1 MGVRGAVNLLL
12 ITPEDLVESD
22 VAEIGGRR
30 FRHVTEVLKL
40 QERSGCCRAGMLGGR
55 TGTAE
60 LLSADSEAER
70 MRLRLHWTA
79 EPPPPLPA
87 ILVTALP
94 RPKTFRK
101 VLHAAVTLGVKH
113 LIFIH
118 AFKVDRSYW
127 SSPVIEEKNLREEL
141 LPALEQA
148 GDTVLPKVEFR
159 TRFKPFVEDEFPALC
174 IGRRALVAH
183 PGAVEGCTPS
193 TEPLTLCIGPEGG
206 FTEYEVELLCANG
219 ARAVTLGPRILRT
232 EVAVP
237 VLLARLFL

>member
-12 ITPEDLVESD
+12 ITPEDLVEPD
-22 VAEIGGRR
+22 IAEIGGRR
-30 FRHVTEVLKL
+30 FRHVMEVLKL
-40 QERSGCCRAGMLGGR
+40 EERSGCCRAGMLGGR
-55 TGTAE
+55 VGRAE
-60 LLSADSEAER
+60 LLSVDHDAER
-70 MRLRLHWTA
+70 MRLRLYWTA

-87 ILVTALP
+87 ILVAALP

-127 SSPVIEEKNLREEL
+127 SSPVIGEKALREEL

-148 GDTVLPKVEFR
+148 GDTVLPVVEFR
-159 TRFKPFVEDEFPALC
+159 KRFKPFVEDEFPALC
-174 IGRRALVAH
+174 TGRRTLVAH
-183 PGAVEGCTPS
+183 PGATEFCTPS
-193 TEPLTLCIGPEGG
+193 AEPLMLCIGPEGG
-206 FTEYEVELLCANG
+206 FTEYEVALLCANG

-237 VLLARLFL
+237 VLLARLCG